1 MTDTAVNDDPGPI
14 RRGRDARAAKRR
26 NRVHTWLPELERKI
40 PWVDL
45 LTEEQVRTIHEAS
58 MDVIEEVGVEFRCED
73 AIAMW
78 KATGA
83 SVDGVRVRI
92 DRELLMEL
100 VGTAPSSY
108 TLILEFSPS
117 FQDRT
122 CAADFESKI
131 DCTSAETGPNRP

>member
-83 SVDGVRVRI
+83 SVDGVRAA
-92 DRELLMEL
+92 EL
-100 VGTAPSSY
+100 
-108 TLILEFSPS
+108 
-117 FQDRT
+117 D
-122 CAADFESKI
+122 ADFFDDVHGGLVDGLDLFFSQ
-131 DCTSAETGPNRP
+131 